1 MLGLASGA
9 ILVPLN
15 STMLAVALPSVM
27 TEFGVGAA
35 AVASLVTLYL
45 GAVALALPASGS
57 LGDRFGHR
65 RIFLIGV
72 VGFALASAVAASAG
86 TFEVLAG
93 SRVLQAVTGALVSTT
108 SVALL
113 RDLAPADR
121 RGSAF
126 GLFDM
131 LVSTSAA
138 LGPIIGGLLVAGFGW
153 RAIFVVAVP
162 VAAFAA
168 VAVGVVVP
176 PRDRRSSD
184 GAAVRPRPVDLPG
197 LLLLAA
203 FLVSLLAGLGSLGD
217 PGSAPPIALAAPV
230 LLAIF
235 VWFETRTDHPA
246 VDPRL
251 FARRSFSAAVVGVFG
266 STIILHATLVLVPLH
281 IERVDGGGPEV
292 SGLVL
297 LGISAAGA
305 IAAPL
310 GGRWSDVV
318 GRRWPVV
325 VGSLLGAV
333 ALGALWLLTASLP
346 ALALGVALGVVG
358 FGMGL
363 AGAPRQAVAM
373 ETIEPERVGMAA
385 GTYLTG
391 RYVGGAVGATL
402 AGAILGATVTAGG
415 VATGFGVLALVGLAV
430 TAVSFLLP
438 GRVARGRTVEV
449 AA

>member
-45 GAVALALPASGS
+45 GAVAVALPASGS

-72 VGFALASAVAASAG
+72 VGFALASTVAATAG
-86 TFEVLAG
+86 SFEVLAG

-113 RDLAPADR
+113 RALAPADR

-138 LGPIIGGLLVAGFGW
+138 LGPIVGGLLVAGFGW
-153 RAIFVVAVP
+153 RSIFVVAVP

-168 VAVGVVVP
+168 VAVGLVVP
-176 PRDRRSSD
+176 PNPQRAR
-184 GAAVRPRPVDLPG
+184 GEPPVRPRPIDLPG
-197 LLLLAA
+197 LALLAA

-217 PGSAPPIALAAPV
+217 PSAAPPIALAAPV
-230 LLAIF
+230 LLAVF
-235 VWFETRTDHPA
+235 VWFETRTEHPA

-251 FARRSFSAAVVGVFG
+251 FARRAFAAAVVGVFG
-266 STIILHATLVLVPLH
+266 STIILHATLVLVPLLV
-281 IERVDGGGPEV
+281 ERVDGGGPPV

-305 IAAPL
+305 VAAPL

-325 VGSLLGAV
+325 VGSLAGA
-333 ALGALWLLTASLP
+333 A
-346 ALALGVALGVVG
+346 ALGVLWLTTASIEALVLGLLLGVVG

-402 AGAILGATVTAGG
+402 AGAVLGSTVTADG
-415 VATGFGVLALVGLAV
+415 VATGFGLLAVVGLAV

-438 GRVARGRTVEV
+438 GRVARGRGGGP
-449 AA
+449 AG

>member
-35 AVASLVTLYL
+35 EVASLVTLYL
-45 GAVALALPASGS
+45 GAVAIALPASGS

-65 RIFLIGV
+65 RIFLVGV
-72 VGFALASAVAASAG
+72 IGFAVASGLAATAG
-86 TFEVLAG
+86 SFEVLAG
-93 SRVLQAVTGALVSTT
+93 SRILQAVTGALVSTT

-113 RDLAPADR
+113 RALAPDDR

-131 LVSTSAA
+131 LVSISAA

-162 VAAFAA
+162 VATFAA

-176 PRDRRSSD
+176 PTSARADA
-184 GAAVRPRPVDLPG
+184 GGPVRPRPVDLPG
-197 LLLLAA
+197 LGLLAA
-203 FLVSLLAGLGSLGD
+203 FLVSVLAGIGSLGD
-217 PGSAPPIALAAPV
+217 PGSIPPIALAAPF
-230 LLAIF
+230 LLAGF
-235 VWFETRTDHPA
+235 VWFETRVDHPA

-251 FARRSFSAAVVGVFG
+251 FARRSFSAAVVGVLG
-266 STIILHATLVLVPLH
+266 STIILHATLVLVPLL
-281 IERVDGGGPEV
+281 IERVVGAGPQI

-305 IAAPL
+305 ISAPL

-318 GRRWPVV
+318 GRRWPVL
-325 VGSLLGAV
+325 VGSL
-333 ALGALWLLTASLP
+333 AS
-346 ALALGVALGVVG
+346 AAALGVLWLATASIGVLTLGVVLGIIG

-363 AGAPRQAVAM
+363 AGPPRQAVAL

-391 RYVGGAVGATL
+391 RYIGGAVGATL
-402 AGAILGATVTAGG
+402 AGAVLGAVVTAGG
-415 VATGFGVLALVGLAV
+415 VATGFGLLTVVGLVVA
-430 TAVSFLLP
+430 AVSVLLP
-438 GRVARGRTVEV
+438 GRVPHGRTAEG